1 MKSLKFSYK
10 LHGVTSQKLIIFI
23 VTLVRLLVLPVNNEL
38 EKMWM
43 EVVVAYNGLVGLNTT
58 EGLRRTDIRVWI

>member
-1 MKSLKFSYK
+1 M
-10 LHGVTSQKLIIFI
+10 
-23 VTLVRLLVLPVNNEL
+23 LLVSNEL

-58 EGLRRTDIRVWI
+58 GLRRTDISGLDLNQRLIE